1 MTLNNINIIMEKSNT
16 KQPISQ
22 QELDLR
28 MQLAQTE
35 EKVLEMRAALEL
47 EEDDVVYERKEEELE
62 AMEQHFSSLNQRL

>member
-1 MTLNNINIIMEKSNT
+1 
-16 KQPISQ
+16 
-22 QELDLR
+22 

-35 EKVLEMRAALEL
+35 EKVLEMRAALEW